1 MNLPEGRA
9 QATCTK
15 TRVEEKGAGLK
26 VAHGGESMRAYL
38 ARGLRA
44 MNGLET

>member
-15 TRVEEKGAGLK
+15 TRVKEKGAG
-26 VAHGGESMRAYL
+26 
-38 ARGLRA
+38 
-44 MNGLET
+44 T